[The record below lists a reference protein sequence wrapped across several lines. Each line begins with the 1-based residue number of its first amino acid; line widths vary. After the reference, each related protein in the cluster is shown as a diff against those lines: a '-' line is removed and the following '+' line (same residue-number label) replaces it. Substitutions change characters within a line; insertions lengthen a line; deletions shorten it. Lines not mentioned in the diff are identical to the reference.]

1 MSARSLAPSERRYR
15 RSSFNGA
22 KQLSAAQ
29 APGRRVLVLLAL
41 LALALLV
48 TLVVIV
54 GLHMQGADRTPGITS
69 AAVTHQASR

>member
-1 MSARSLAPSERRYR
+1 MASPPLSSSNRARSSRSYR

-29 APGRRVLVLLAL
+29 ASTRRTLLLVGA

-48 TLVVIV
+48 TLGVVAFHLS
-54 GLHMQGADRTPGITS
+54 GS
-69 AAVTHQASR
+69 N

>member
-1 MSARSLAPSERRYR
+1 MASPPLSSSNRSRPSRSYR

-29 APGRRVLVLLAL
+29 ASNRRTLLLVGA

-48 TLVVIV
+48 ALGVV
-54 GLHMQGADRTPGITS
+54 
-69 AAVTHQASR
+69 ASHLAGTN